1 MISIWYLY
9 DIYMKHNKVMHDIR
23 CISYIYIY
31 RVWLTMWESH
41 SHWSTPKGDGF
52 FHRQAGM
59 EQNCNMAVQV
69 TVGLF
74 FWAQIGRLK
83 YSQDPSRIHP
93 YISDI
98 GAIDSHG
105 FRQKKDRPSVAAETL
120 KRRERDTIGFPGRPG
135 ETRSILRSHRNLSG
149 TTGDHYATKIGW
161 PIFSHLRHFMTFWDC
176 WFWTELSKRT

>member
-1 MISIWYLY
+1 MYII
-9 DIYMKHNKVMHDIR
+9 
-23 CISYIYIY
+23 YIYISCMIDD
-31 RVWLTMWESH
+31 VGITFTLIN
-41 SHWSTPKGDGF
+41 PKRGWFFSPPGWHGAELQHGCAGDRG
-52 FHRQAGM
+52 
-59 EQNCNMAVQV
+59 VV
-69 TVGLF
+69 

-161 PIFSHLRHFMTFWDC
+161 PIFSHLRHFMTF
-176 WFWTELSKRT
+176 